1 MPLKSTMQSFL
12 DDPSPKNES
21 KLINLLLKADLLA
34 PILMLSP
41 LAKPDGNAFY
51 EEEGSNIKFVIL
63 ENENDEGFY
72 PAFTSKDELLKWRN
86 DTEQEVLNLRLKD
99 YANMLFSEQNRYKG
113 VVIDAFSHSLVL
125 DMKFLKAIFKD

>member
-1 MPLKSTMQSFL
+1 MPLKSAMQSFL

-21 KLINLLLKADLLA
+21 KLINLLLKADFLA

-72 PAFTSKDELLKWRN
+72 PAFTSKNELLKWRN

-125 DMKFLKAIFKD
+125 DIEFLKAIFKE